1 MKLLKPDITDRPLER
16 RDYQIQIT
24 RHELKTRKADVTITW
39 GNNLKVEGLYVASR
53 VRGGVRLSVPVYFVP
68 GGGRMDLITV
78 GQQLQAA
85 VLRAYQ
91 QMEHE
96 GKDQC
101 RVSYLADRAAFQVQ
115 TKSVAEGTVIGYA
128 DMQAGQDLKVH
139 QIRIRRGSDGRLS
152 CMYPAQASG
161 SNENKQWHNLAAELS
176 DGRLHEEN
184 SEGVSSGASEGGWYA
199 VFFSTTSCQTETGG
213 TGRRGRLGAIRNVS
227 DSDTK
232 ERMRYGRRIQT
243 KNRSKADV
251 GSADGILCSDI
262 VFCRIICPGTENSRK
277 NWNLLDS
284 GRILRNSTHCG
295 QIIRRRYPER
305 SWQSRNRK
313 NVHRSMI

>member
-1 MKLLKPDITDRPLER
+1 
-16 RDYQIQIT
+16 
-24 RHELKTRKADVTITW
+24 
-39 GNNLKVEGLYVASR
+39 
-53 VRGGVRLSVPVYFVP
+53 
-68 GGGRMDLITV
+68 MDLITV

-176 DGRLHEEN
+176 DGRLHEEILKVFRQ
-184 SEGVSSGASEGGWYA
+184 EDPREAGTQFSSAQHHVKQKREEPEEEEDW
-199 VFFSTTSCQTETGG
+199 
-213 TGRRGRLGAIRNVS
+213 
-227 DSDTK
+227 
-232 ERMRYGRRIQT
+232 ER
-243 KNRSKADV
+243 
-251 GSADGILCSDI
+251 
-262 VFCRIICPGTENSRK
+262 
-277 NWNLLDS
+277 
-284 GRILRNSTHCG
+284 
-295 QIIRRRYPER
+295 
-305 SWQSRNRK
+305 
-313 NVHRSMI
+313 

>member
-1 MKLLKPDITDRPLER
+1 MITQYSRVQLTLSEKEKEYAWFSYAAKIIRAGCNDQQMSGYTVTGTGIDGQEIKAELTNEELFQLFSEITMKYGRKLVTQEMEQHSLDQESDELLKPDITDRPLER

-101 RVSYLADRAAFQVQ
+101 RVSYLADRAAFQVVLVYKCRQ
-115 TKSVAEGTVIGYA
+115 KKLNSLYYKKKE
-128 DMQAGQDLKVH
+128 Q
-139 QIRIRRGSDGRLS
+139 RR
-152 CMYPAQASG
+152 C
-161 SNENKQWHNLAAELS
+161 
-176 DGRLHEEN
+176 
-184 SEGVSSGASEGGWYA
+184 
-199 VFFSTTSCQTETGG
+199 STW
-213 TGRRGRLGAIRNVS
+213 RKI
-227 DSDTK
+227 
-232 ERMRYGRRIQT
+232 
-243 KNRSKADV
+243 KN
-251 GSADGILCSDI
+251 
-262 VFCRIICPGTENSRK
+262 
-277 NWNLLDS
+277 
-284 GRILRNSTHCG
+284 RILRNSSSRSSISTM
-295 QIIRRRYPER
+295 PEVPHILN
-305 SWQSRNRK
+305 WNM
-313 NVHRSMI
+313 NMA

>member
-1 MKLLKPDITDRPLER
+1 M
-16 RDYQIQIT
+16 
-24 RHELKTRKADVTITW
+24 
-39 GNNLKVEGLYVASR
+39 
-53 VRGGVRLSVPVYFVP
+53 
-68 GGGRMDLITV
+68 

-176 DGRLHEEN
+176 DGRLHEEILK
-184 SEGVSSGASEGGWYA
+184 
-199 VFFSTTSCQTETGG
+199 VFRQEHP
-213 TGRRGRLGAIRNVS
+213 RGLVRSFLQHNIMSNRN
-227 DSDTK
+227 
-232 ERMRYGRRIQT
+232 G
-243 KNRSKADV
+243 
-251 GSADGILCSDI
+251 
-262 VFCRIICPGTENSRK
+262 
-277 NWNLLDS
+277 
-284 GRILRNSTHCG
+284 
-295 QIIRRRYPER
+295 
-305 SWQSRNRK
+305 RNRK
-313 NVHRSMI
+313 KRKTGSDKKRVRFGHKRKDEVWKKNPDKKQIESGCWVC

>member
-1 MKLLKPDITDRPLER
+1 MITQYSRVQLTLSEKEKEYAWFSYAAKIIRAGCNDQQMSGYTVTGTGIDGQEIKAELTNEELFQLFSEIIMKYGRKLVTQEMEQHSLDQESDELLKPDITDRPLER

-176 DGRLHEEN
+176 DGRLHEEILKVFRQ
-184 SEGVSSGASEGGWYA
+184 EHPREAGTQFSSAQHHVKQKREEPEEEEDW
-199 VFFSTTSCQTETGG
+199 
-213 TGRRGRLGAIRNVS
+213 
-227 DSDTK
+227 
-232 ERMRYGRRIQT
+232 ER
-243 KNRSKADV
+243 
-251 GSADGILCSDI
+251 
-262 VFCRIICPGTENSRK
+262 
-277 NWNLLDS
+277 
-284 GRILRNSTHCG
+284 
-295 QIIRRRYPER
+295 
-305 SWQSRNRK
+305 
-313 NVHRSMI
+313 